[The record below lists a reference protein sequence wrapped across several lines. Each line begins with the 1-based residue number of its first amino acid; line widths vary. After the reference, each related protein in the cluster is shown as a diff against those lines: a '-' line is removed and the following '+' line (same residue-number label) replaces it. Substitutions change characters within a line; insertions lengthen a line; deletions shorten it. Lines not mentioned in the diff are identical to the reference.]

1 MELEDLKKKIRQKNK
16 NLYVIVDDK
25 KSFSKIKFSVS
36 NETTLQRAQTLFTKE
51 PITIQWIRSFKK
63 DSIFFDI
70 GANVGVYTLFA
81 AIVSETQVFA
91 FEPESSN
98 YYTLMENIILN
109 NLIDKISAYPI
120 GLSNKT
126 EFTSLFLNCF
136 SKGGSHHMIGKSL
149 DHNLKIRSTR
159 FKQGIFS
166 TTLDDLILKWKFP
179 MPNYLKIDVDG
190 IEFKI
195 IEKSTKLLQNNNL
208 HSILVEI
215 NPNRS
220 ADKKIIKTLLDHG
233 FKFDQNQVI
242 FSTRK
247 TGIHKGFAEYLFFRN
262 RS

>member
-1 MELEDLKKKIRQKNK
+1 M
-16 NLYVIVDDK
+16 VVDDK
-25 KSFSKIKFSVS
+25 ESFSKIKFSVS
-36 NETTLQRAQTLFTKE
+36 NETTLKRAQTLFTKE

-81 AIVSETQVFA
+81 AIVSKTQVFA

-126 EFTSLFLNCF
+126 EITSLFIDSF
-136 SKGGSHHMIGKSL
+136 SRGGSHHMIGESL
-149 DHNLKIRSTR
+149 DHNLQVKKTK

-166 TTLDDLILKWKFP
+166 TTLDELFSRWKFP
-179 MPNYLKIDVDG
+179 IPNYLKIDVDG
-190 IEFKI
+190 IEYKI
-195 IEKSTKLLQNNNL
+195 IEKSKKLLQNNNL
-208 HSILVEI
+208 HSVLIEI

-220 ADKKIIKTLLDHG
+220 KDRKIIKILLDHE
-233 FKFDQNQVI
+233 FKFDKNQVML
-242 FSTRK
+242 STRK
-247 TGIHKGFAEYLFFRN
+247 TGVHKGYAEYLFFRN
-262 RS
+262 LS